1 MIDRGIDHLVL
12 CARDLAKARE
22 RYQSLGFTMTPR
34 AEHPFGTGNSLVQL
48 QGSFLEILSV
58 TRPELITAAA
68 AGHFSFADYNRAF
81 LEKREGFSML
91 VFESKDAGRDQAEF
105 GNAGLRTYPT
115 FDFQRKAKQ
124 PSGEEVTVGFSL
136 AFVTDPRMPDAVFFT
151 CQQHAP
157 QYFWKPDYQ
166 KHANSSRTVEEV
178 VMVAA
183 DPRALVDL
191 FSGLQGHD
199 RVAAQADR
207 LTVQTSRGKITV
219 LTPAGFSARF
229 PSDAGAKETDEPHLA
244 AYVLGVE
251 SLDTAG
257 RCLEASGL
265 PHRREGR
272 MLQVASQDLFGTALG
287 FVEP

>member
-12 CARDLAKARE
+12 CARDLATARE
-22 RYQSLGFTMTPR
+22 RYQSLGFTMTPP
-34 AEHPFGTGNSLVQL
+34 ADHPFGTGNSLVQL

-68 AGHFSFADYNRAF
+68 PGQFSFADYNRSY
-81 LEKREGFSML
+81 LEKQEGFSML

-105 GNAGLRTYPT
+105 GNAGLKTYPT

-136 AFVTDPRMPDAVFFT
+136 AFVTDARMPDAVFFT

-166 KHANSSRTVEEV
+166 KHANGAGAVEEI

-183 DPRALVDL
+183 APRALADL

-219 LTPAGFSARF
+219 LTPAGFTARF
-229 PSDAGAKETDEPHLA
+229 PLSTGLGDAAEPRLA

-251 SLDTAG
+251 SLDVAG
-257 RCLEASGL
+257 RCLEESTV
-265 PHRREGR
+265 PYRREGR
-272 MLQVASQDLFGTALG
+272 MLQIANQDLFGTALG
-287 FVEP
+287 LVEL